1 MTAPVEADGAVAVD
15 KLMHIG
21 LGWVS
26 VRIAVNVAVIVAVAE
41 VVGLPPLPLAGLLL
55 YGVQFAPSAP
65 TRVRIIR
72 G

>member
-1 MTAPVEADGAVAVD
+1 
-15 KLMHIG
+15 MHIG

-26 VRIAVNVAVIVAVAE
+26 VRIAVNVAVIVAE

>member
-1 MTAPVEADGAVAVD
+1 
-15 KLMHIG
+15 MHIG